1 MPIELYTA
9 EQVAALM
16 GCSVKTVEAMARDG
30 ELPGIKP
37 GGSWIFPVGALASQL
52 DALALEQ
59 ARARKAPKP
68 PTATAQTVHGT
79 HTQGRRRRALPILVD
94 LRELPTRG

>member
-9 EQVAALM
+9 EQVATMM

-37 GGSWIFPVGALASQL
+37 GGSWIFPAGALASQL

-59 ARARKAPKP
+59 SRTRREPKP
-68 PTATAQTVHGT
+68 SSAIAIGAGLDTTTRV
-79 HTQGRRRRALPILVD
+79 RRRKPLPVLID
-94 LRELPTRG
+94 LK

>member
-1 MPIELYTA
+1 MPIQIYTA

-30 ELPGIKP
+30 DLPGIKP
-37 GGSWIFPVGALASQL
+37 GGAWLFPAGALASQL

-59 ARARKAPKP
+59 SRARKAPRV
-68 PTATAQTVHGT
+68 PTAMFQAPAEKKGGT
-79 HTQGRRRRALPILVD
+79 RRSRTLPVLVD
-94 LRELPTRG
+94 LRPTT